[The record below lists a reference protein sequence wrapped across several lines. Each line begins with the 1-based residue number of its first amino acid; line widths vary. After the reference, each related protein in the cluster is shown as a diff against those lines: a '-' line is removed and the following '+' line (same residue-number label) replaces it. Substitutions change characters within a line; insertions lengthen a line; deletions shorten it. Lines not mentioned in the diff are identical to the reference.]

1 MALRQVVLQEH
12 ALDGQGQLQDAHL
25 VRDRGL
31 VLPQAPGQL
40 VLGEAVIPNQVL
52 IALRLLHV
60 MQVFPLQVLHHGD
73 DRAVL
78 LVGGEHDRVDRRHAG
93 HAAGAQPSLPRDELV
108 GIVPRLAD
116 ADGLQ
121 KAVLLNGSAEFL
133 QRLLGKDAPRLIGI
147 GANGFDGNPRDL
159 PFAHPE
165 VPSIHCAL
173 CLHTFHS
180 ISCCFT

>member
-1 MALRQVVLQEH
+1 M
-12 ALDGQGQLQDAHL
+12 
-25 VRDRGL
+25 
-31 VLPQAPGQL
+31 
-40 VLGEAVIPNQVL
+40 IPNQVL

-78 LVGGEHDRVDRRHAG
+78 LVGGEHDRVDRRQAG
-93 HAAGAQPSLPRDELV
+93 HAAGAQAALPHHK
-108 GIVPRLAD
+108 LAFVQPD
-116 ADGLQ
+116 PPHADGLQ
-121 KAVLLNGSAEFL
+121 KAVLLDGSAEFL
-133 QRLLGKDAPRLIGI
+133 QRLLCKDAPRLIGI

-159 PFAHPE
+159 PFAHSE